1 MFCLYKN
8 GVNITSARTFVWHCL
23 CNVLML
29 ALLLALM
36 LALLFTDT
44 KARDCLD
51 SQRNNSLQFFF
62 GASGETHKYFRDP
75 A

>member
-1 MFCLYKN
+1 
-8 GVNITSARTFVWHCL
+8 
-23 CNVLML
+23 ML

>member
-1 MFCLYKN
+1 
-8 GVNITSARTFVWHCL
+8 
-23 CNVLML
+23 
-29 ALLLALM
+29 M

-51 SQRNNSLQFFF
+51 SQRNNFLQFFF